1 MEGSIMKSGVRTVP
15 CPFPSHAAAPAASLI
30 TVLVVIVLIVGVCG
44 DAIMAAVQWMKRKP

>member
-1 MEGSIMKSGVRTVP
+1 MKSGVRTVP